1 MRSTAVKA
9 FTMRKGQSRSSLRA
23 PETSDKSDVMR
34 VSFEIAKRGARDQ
47 LPEADARRVQ
57 AMRRLTSARL
67 KYWGLTAM
75 SDDVVLAVSELVT
88 NAILHS
94 HGTEITLV
102 IGLQADDLLRISVH
116 DETPGQPVIR
126 RVDSEAESGRG
137 LQLVEWMTTAHNGAW
152 GTSDGGATTWCT
164 FSTPAARG
172 CR

>member
-1 MRSTAVKA
+1 MRPTAVSAYTAHK
-9 FTMRKGQSRSSLRA
+9 RQNRSSLRA
-23 PETSDKSDVMR
+23 PEGSDKGNVMR
-34 VSFEIAKRGARDQ
+34 VSFQIAQRGPHEQ
-47 LPEADARRVQ
+47 MPEADTRRVQ

-67 KYWGLTAM
+67 KYWELTAM

-102 IGLQADDLLRISVH
+102 ISLQSDGLLRISVH

-126 RVDSEAESGRG
+126 RVDHEAECGRG
-137 LQLVEWMTTAHNGAW
+137 LQLVEWITTAHNGAW

-164 FSTPAARG
+164 FSTLAVRG
-172 CR
+172 